1 MVAGDVGR
9 VLFGDSAVVLK
20 KGKEQV
26 VWSQMSEEGKAEKF
40 GKKAWLEVLA

>member
-26 VWSQMSEEGKAEKF
+26 LWSQMFEEDKETSHVAE
-40 GKKAWLEVLA
+40 